1 MAVSNGGGKG
11 EAVDQGV
18 ALAPHLD
25 KVRDMN
31 GAFIKTLKVII
42 LIIPILLHHM
52 LKGKN
57 LLPRVG

>member
-1 MAVSNGGGKG
+1 MAVSDGGGKG

-18 ALAPHLD
+18 TLAPHLD
-25 KVRDMN
+25 KVRYMN

-42 LIIPILLHHM
+42 SIITILLHHM

-57 LLPRVG
+57 LLSRVG

>member
-25 KVRDMN
+25 KVRYMN

-42 LIIPILLHHM
+42 LIITILLHHM

-57 LLPRVG
+57 LLSRVG

>member
-25 KVRDMN
+25 KVRYMN

-42 LIIPILLHHM
+42 SISSPFYYITC
-52 LKGKN
+52 
-57 LLPRVG
+57 